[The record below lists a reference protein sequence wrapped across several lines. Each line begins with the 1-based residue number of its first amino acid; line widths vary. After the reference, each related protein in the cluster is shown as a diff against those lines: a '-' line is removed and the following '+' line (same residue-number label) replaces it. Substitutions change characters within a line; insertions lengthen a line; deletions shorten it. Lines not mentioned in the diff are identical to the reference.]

1 MMAKRITKTAGIDPN
16 RYSLYDHET
25 SELVPMDKS
34 KKYYQ
39 SEELDLVKIDSK
51 EYVTL
56 DIERLNH
63 LVVGKIGT
71 TLLGFLFK
79 LVPFV
84 QMASNR
90 LIHEGT
96 IPHTSGSLAAVL
108 GISQQNVKKNLDEL
122 VHANLIALVPTSKRR
137 ERKCYAINPYLVRRG
152 KGVSS
157 LLTVLFND
165 PLPKVLDKDW
175 SKEPKLN

>member
-1 MMAKRITKTAGIDPN
+1 MAKRITKTAGIDPN

-39 SEELDLVKIDSK
+39 SEELDLVKIHSK

-63 LVVGKIGT
+63 LVVGKIET

-84 QMASNR
+84 QMASNK
-90 LIHEGT
+90 LISEGS

-108 GISQQNVKKNLDEL
+108 SMSQQNVKKNLDKL
-122 VHANLIALVPTSKRR
+122 VQVNLIALVPTSKRR

-157 LLTVLFND
+157 LLPVLFND

-175 SKEPKLN
+175 SKEPDLK

>member
-1 MMAKRITKTAGIDPN
+1 MAKRITKTAGIDPN

-25 SELVPMDKS
+25 GELVPMDKS

-39 SEELDLVKIDSK
+39 SEELDLVKLHSK

-63 LVVGKIGT
+63 LVVGKIET

-84 QMASNR
+84 QMASNK
-90 LIHEGT
+90 LISEGS

-108 GISQQNVKKNLDEL
+108 GISQQNVKKNLDKL
-122 VHANLIALVPTSKRR
+122 VEANLIALVPTSKRR
-137 ERKCYAINPYLVRRG
+137 ERKCYVINPYMVRRG

-157 LLTVLFND
+157 LLPVLFND
-165 PLPKVLDKDW
+165 PLPKALEKDW
-175 SKEPKLN
+175 SKEPNLK